1 MSELSSDN
9 NISETRAIR
18 RQIPEVVV
26 SRLPMYLRA
35 LALMKSEGIE
45 FISSKGLGARLLT
58 TPAQIRK
65 DLSFFG
71 KFGRQGRGY
80 NVSRLR
86 RELQRILG
94 LEKKWQMALVGVG
107 RLGRAILDYN
117 GFAPEGFKIVAA
129 FENDPDL
136 IGKIVSGVL
145 VENIADL
152 EASLKDKNADIAIVA
167 VPSSDA
173 QVVIDKLV
181 KSGIRAIVNYAPIC
195 VKVPGGVRLQII
207 DPVLGLQSMTF
218 YLSRDQ
224 NDNVYVLRS

>member
-1 MSELSSDN
+1 MSELSSD
-9 NISETRAIR
+9 SCASGERLMQ

-26 SRLPMYLRA
+26 SRLATYLRA
-35 LALMKSEGIE
+35 LALLKSEGVE
-45 FISSKGLGARLLT
+45 FISSQDLGARLRM

-80 NVSRLR
+80 DVSRLHS
-86 RELQRILG
+86 EVQQILG
-94 LEKKWQMALVGVG
+94 LHKTWLMALVGVG
-107 RLGRAILDYN
+107 RLGRAILDYK